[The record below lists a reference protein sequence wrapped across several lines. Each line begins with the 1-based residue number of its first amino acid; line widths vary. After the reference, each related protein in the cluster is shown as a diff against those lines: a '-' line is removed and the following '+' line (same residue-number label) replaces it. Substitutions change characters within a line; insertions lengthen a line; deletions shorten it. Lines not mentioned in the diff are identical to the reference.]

1 MDKCK
6 KEKENIYK
14 TTCKDCEYNDNCEN
28 VTKKGE
34 NKMKEENTI
43 SIVNQRELIEITKNL
58 GRFLTK
64 EEFEEIIMIYNEVI
78 ERLWEEL

>member
-1 MDKCK
+1 MKKCK

-34 NKMKEENTI
+34 NLND
-43 SIVNQRELIEITKNL
+43 
-58 GRFLTK
+58 
-64 EEFEEIIMIYNEVI
+64 
-78 ERLWEEL
+78 

>member
-6 KEKENIYK
+6 KEKENINK

-34 NKMKEENTI
+34 N
-43 SIVNQRELIEITKNL
+43 
-58 GRFLTK
+58 
-64 EEFEEIIMIYNEVI
+64 YNDK
-78 ERLWEEL
+78 

>member
-34 NKMKEENTI
+34 NLND
-43 SIVNQRELIEITKNL
+43 
-58 GRFLTK
+58 
-64 EEFEEIIMIYNEVI
+64 
-78 ERLWEEL
+78 

>member
-1 MDKCK
+1 MKKCK

-34 NKMKEENTI
+34 IYKCLYVRNVQN
-43 SIVNQRELIEITKNL
+43 LIFT
-58 GRFLTK
+58 
-64 EEFEEIIMIYNEVI
+64 
-78 ERLWEEL
+78 

>member
-14 TTCKDCEYNDNCEN
+14 TTCKDYEYNDNCEN

-34 NKMKEENTI
+34 NLND
-43 SIVNQRELIEITKNL
+43 NL
-58 GRFLTK
+58 SK
-64 EEFEEIIMIYNEVI
+64 SH
-78 ERLWEEL
+78 